1 MATKNP
7 IIRNVF
13 LAIALGIIIW
23 VSGYSIRH
31 FMDSPAPTVEL
42 LSSKKQN
49 IELLFN
55 SGIGFMQ
62 RKQYQQAVNQW
73 QKLLAL
79 TSTMPEAYV
88 NLGYALFELADYP
101 AAKNNFQHALTL
113 EPYQAN
119 AYYGLAICYEKS
131 GNIAAASGAM
141 RSFIH
146 LSKKDDAFVRKA
158 QAALWEWQTT
168 QQKDKSN

>member
-1 MATKNP
+1 MANKNH
-7 IIRNVF
+7 IIKNIF
-13 LAIALGIIIW
+13 LAITLGVIIW

-31 FMDSPAPTVEL
+31 FMDNPAPIVEL
-42 LSSKKQN
+42 VSAKKSK
-49 IELLFN
+49 IDLLFN
-55 SGIGFMQ
+55 SGVSFMQ
-62 RKQYQQAVNQW
+62 HKQYQQAVNQW
-73 QKLLAL
+73 QKLLVL

-88 NLGYALFELADYP
+88 NLGYSLFELADYQ

-158 QAALWEWQTT
+158 QAALWEWKTT
-168 QQKDKSN
+168 QQKDKSK